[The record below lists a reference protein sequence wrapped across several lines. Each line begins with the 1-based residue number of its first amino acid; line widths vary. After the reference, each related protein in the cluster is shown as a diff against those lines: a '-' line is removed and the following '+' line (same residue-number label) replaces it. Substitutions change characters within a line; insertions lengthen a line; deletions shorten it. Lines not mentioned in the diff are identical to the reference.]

1 MNRLPFSFLL
11 SALLLVASVAQS
23 PQRQKRAQDDL
34 TVRIGTKLVQ
44 IDVAVTDKNDQVV
57 RDLKFDNFELYEDG
71 KKQQLQFIEFVDAQ
85 TGRRSKDS
93 RDPQSLPAE
102 APTII
107 SPTGASYRRVF
118 AFVVDDLTIPANEMV
133 TVRQTLSNFVD
144 KQMAEGDLVAIVRS
158 VGGRGL
164 LEQFTADRDLLRRA
178 ISTLTPTSHPFSQ
191 FNNPAAERLAAV
203 QTPASDATLAP
214 NTDLNAGGADIES
227 ATDDTNQT
235 MRSLMAISTS
245 NYVVESLKQLPGRKS
260 MVLISGGLPLFD
272 TRGGTITGN
281 VSTFFSQ
288 LADNAA
294 RAGVVINTMDIRGLQ
309 SLPGVA
315 SFTDTPGRGSLD
327 MRGAGEG
334 RFGQNIDPSIQFNK
348 PTDPMSG
355 HLGLRT
361 LADLTGGQS
370 ILYTNNFE
378 SWLEKILKRGAGY
391 YLLAYTPEN
400 EIFDGKFRK
409 IQVKV
414 KRDAAKIYTR
424 EGYFAKED
432 PAEVALKTKEE
443 EILRAARSPVAKS
456 EIPLSANVLFKLE
469 AANKAALDI
478 HLLIDPKS
486 LVYTQAGENRQ
497 NSFDVVG
504 FVFDQYGK
512 NRGGFSETVNANL
525 SPDNYKRVM
534 SAGLSYTASTK
545 LPPGAYQLRIAVREN
560 STGKLGTLSRYIEIP
575 DLNNRR
581 LAMSSVFLYAA
592 DPDSKSEPA
601 PMLASRELS
610 RKQDLRYAAIVYNAK
625 LDKGKPQLRSQLIV
639 SQGDKVL
646 YKEPEQPIEAPN
658 PSQIVKLGQLA
669 LAKVKPGRYTMTL
682 VITDGL
688 ADKKIQTV
696 ARKAE
701 FVVID

>member
-1 MNRLPFSFLL
+1 
-11 SALLLVASVAQS
+11 LLLVASVAQS
-23 PQRQKRAQDDL
+23 PQRRKPAKDDL

-57 RDLKFDNFELYEDG
+57 RDLKLDNFELYEDG

-93 RDPQSLPAE
+93 RDPQALPAE
-102 APTII
+102 APTTIA
-107 SPTGASYRRVF
+107 PTEAPFRRVV
-118 AFVVDDLTIPANEMV
+118 AFVVDDLTIPSNEMV
-133 TVRQTLSNFVD
+133 TVRQLLSNFVG
-144 KQMAEGDLVAIVRS
+144 KQMADGDLVAIVRS

-191 FNNPAAERLAAV
+191 FNNPPAERVGAV
-203 QTPASDATLAP
+203 MTPAGDANANS
-214 NTDLNAGGADIES
+214 NTDLSGGNVDIDS
-227 ATDDTNQT
+227 ATDDTNKT

-245 NYVVESLKQLPGRKS
+245 NYVIESLKQLPGRKS
-260 MVLISGGLPLFD
+260 LVLISGGLPLFD

-288 LADNAA
+288 MADNAA

-309 SLPGVA
+309 STPGVA

-334 RFGQNIDPSIQFNK
+334 RFEQNIDPSIQINK
-348 PTDPMSG
+348 PMDSMSG
-355 HLGLRT
+355 HLGLRA

-370 ILYTNNFE
+370 ILNTNNFE
-378 SWLEKILKRGAGY
+378 SGLEKILGRSAGY
-391 YLLAYTPEN
+391 YLLAYAPEN

-414 KRDAAKIYTR
+414 KRDAAKVYTR

-469 AANKAALDI
+469 AINKAALDI
-478 HLLIDPKS
+478 HLLIDPKGMS
-486 LVYTQAGENRQ
+486 YATVGENRQ
-497 NSFDVVG
+497 SSFDVVG

-525 SPDNYKRVM
+525 SPDSYKRAV
-534 SAGLSYTASTK
+534 SGGLSYTASTK

-560 STGKLGTLSRYIEIP
+560 STGKLGTLSRYVEVP
-575 DLNNRR
+575 DLNGGR

-592 DPDSKSEPA
+592 DPNSNSQPA

-688 ADKKIQTV
+688 ADKKTQTV
-696 ARKAE
+696 ARRAE